1 MNHKHTLLGVLGL
14 FMSASFGLIT
24 FDLFIKFIFSFGD
37 SVFSR
42 NNPMVTLQSLFSILF
57 IIGIFIYFLRWL
69 KEHGR
74 NKLIGFNVL
83 IFFICL
89 IFAARVWSGL
99 SELIK
104 MLGMD

>member
-1 MNHKHTLLGVLGL
+1 MNNKHILLGILGL

-42 NNPMVTLQSLFSILF
+42 NNPTVTLQSLFSILF
-57 IIGIFIYFLRWL
+57 IFGIFIYFLRWL
-69 KEHGR
+69 GKHGR
-74 NKLIGFNVL
+74 SKLIGFNVL
-83 IFFICL
+83 IFFTCL
-89 IFAARVWSGL
+89 IFAVRIWGGL

-104 MLGMD
+104 MLGIH